1 MSRKII
7 AAVVALSALTLGGCS
22 WNSAEGNEQ
31 VSEIISAA
39 ASAAVSQRAE
49 TESASTVT
57 TSVTSETA
65 EVLIAE
71 FAPPYID
78 DGKPP
83 VVMAAEELYD
93 TYPVKIIYPEK
104 QDVSDKVKIEVLQ
117 EDIFNSDGFLMVKF
131 YAEYPVISGYDE
143 AVCKSINDEIH
154 EYIYGALEDEKKW
167 VEWYEADDLSENAVY
182 KEYGFFS
189 ERKINIDG
197 TLYDGD
203 GCDINGNIFTVY
215 FAACGGFAGSIYQE
229 YPAALLFDLRS
240 GERIYF
246 SDLVEDKDGI
256 SKALYCALW
265 NFRFNYGG
273 IPFGRLDADKY
284 INIPNLKKLEFV
296 SDGFGVDEDGNL
308 LVVYENA
315 DGRITV
321 VDGCVSFYLWRADYG
336 DFAIGIERADIPVKE
351 IVPYL
356 NEKGKLLFDGYTSAE
371 TEPSKVIEYKG
382 KRWFDTTEWIPEIFD
397 RKNLTDYDREF
408 ILMFENARNVNY
420 YLNNE

>member
-7 AAVVALSALTLGGCS
+7 AAVLVLSALTLGGCS
-22 WNSAEGNEQ
+22 FNSAEENEQ
-31 VSEIISAA
+31 VSEIVSAA
-39 ASAAVSQRAE
+39 ASAAVSQREE
-49 TESASTVT
+49 TESASAET
-57 TSVTSETA
+57 TSAALETEEA
-65 EVLIAE
+65 LTVE
-71 FAPPYID
+71 FEPPYVE

-93 TYPVKIIYPEK
+93 TYPVKMIYPER
-104 QDVSDKVKIEVLQ
+104 QDVPDKVKTEVLQ
-117 EDIFNSDGFLMVKF
+117 EDILNSDGFLMVKF

-154 EYIYGALEDEKKW
+154 EYIYGILESERKW
-167 VEWYEADDLSENAVY
+167 AEQHEVSDLSENPVY

-215 FAACGGFAGSIYQE
+215 FAACGGFAGSMYQE

-246 SDLVEDKDGI
+246 SDLVEDKEGI

-265 NFRFNYGG
+265 DFRFNYGG
-273 IPFGRLDADKY
+273 IPFGTLDADKY

-315 DGRITV
+315 DDRITV

-336 DFAIGIERADIPVKE
+336 DFAIGVERADIPAKE

-356 NEKGKLLFDGYTSAE
+356 NEKGKLLFDGYVSAE

-382 KRWFDTTEWIPEIFD
+382 KRWFDTTEWVPEIFD
-397 RKNLTDYDREF
+397 SKNLTEDDREF
-408 ILMFENARNVNY
+408 ISMFENARQPGY
-420 YLNNE
+420 YFD